1 MSLPPNGAVLLF
13 SESAIERTLDRLA
26 VQIDLDLAGSE
37 VVGLCVLR
45 GGSPFAWDLVRR
57 LRVNLTL
64 EFVQVQRYR
73 GVVGDEPRVVG
84 PMPEKLTGRIV
95 LLMDDVLDYG
105 ITLKFLKD
113 QISTFTETVYTA
125 VLVQKKLSQ
134 PPKIEADYIGLYAP
148 DKFLIGRGMDLDGK
162 YRDLPAIYAISEL
175 EGSSPDDAH
184 V

>member
-1 MSLPPNGAVLLF
+1 MSVPPNGAVLLF

-26 VQIDLDLAGSE
+26 IQIDLDLEGTE

-73 GVVGDEPRVVG
+73 GLVGDEPRVIG
-84 PMPEKLTGRIV
+84 PLPENLQDRSV
-95 LLMDDVLDYG
+95 LIMDDVLDYG
-105 ITLKFLKD
+105 ITLKFLRD
-113 QISTFTETVYTA
+113 QISTFADRVYTA
-125 VLVQKKLSQ
+125 VLVQKQLSQ
-134 PPKIEADYIGLYAP
+134 PPQIEADYIGLYAP

-162 YRDLPAIYAISEL
+162 YRDLPAIYAIPE
-175 EGSSPDDAH
+175 A
-184 V
+184 

>member
-1 MSLPPNGAVLLF
+1 MSVPPNGAVLLF

-26 VQIDLDLAGSE
+26 VQIDLDLVGAE

-57 LRVNLTL
+57 LRLNLTL

-73 GVVGDEPRVVG
+73 GLVGDEPRVVG
-84 PMPEKLTGRIV
+84 PLPQNLQGRSV
-95 LLMDDVLDYG
+95 LIMDDVLDYG

-113 QISTFTETVYTA
+113 QISTFTEKVYTA
-125 VLVQKKLSQ
+125 VLVRKKLSQ
-134 PPKIEADYIGLYAP
+134 PPNIEADYVGLYAP

-162 YRDLPAIYAISEL
+162 YRDLPAIYAIPE
-175 EGSSPDDAH
+175 A
-184 V
+184 

>member
-1 MSLPPNGAVLLF
+1 MSVPPNGAVLLF

-26 VQIDLDLAGSE
+26 IQIDLDLEGTE

-57 LRVNLTL
+57 LRVPLTL

-73 GVVGDEPRVVG
+73 GVVGDEPRVIG
-84 PMPEKLTGRIV
+84 PLPEHIKGRSV

-105 ITLKFLKD
+105 ITLKFLRD
-113 QISTFTETVYTA
+113 QISTFAEKVYTA

-134 PPKIEADYIGLYAP
+134 PPKIDADYVGLFAP

-162 YRDLPAIYAISEL
+162 YRDLPAIYAIPE
-175 EGSSPDDAH
+175 

>member
-1 MSLPPNGAVLLF
+1 MSVPPNGAVLLF

-26 VQIDLDLAGSE
+26 IQIDLDLAGAE

-73 GVVGDEPRVVG
+73 GLVGAEPRVIG
-84 PMPEKLTGRIV
+84 PLPENFQDRSV
-95 LLMDDVLDYG
+95 LILDDVLDYG

-113 QISTFTETVYTA
+113 QISTFTERVYTA
-125 VLVQKKLSQ
+125 VLVQKKLAQ
-134 PPKIEADYIGLYAP
+134 PPKIDADYVGLYAP

-162 YRDLPAIYAISEL
+162 YRDLPAIYAI
-175 EGSSPDDAH
+175 PQA
-184 V
+184 

>member
-57 LRVNLTL
+57 LRVSLTL
-64 EFVQVQRYR
+64 EYVQVQRYR
-73 GVVGDEPRVVG
+73 GVVGDEPRFVG
-84 PMPEKLTGRIV
+84 PLPENLTDRKV

-113 QISTFTETVYTA
+113 QISTVAEDVFTA
-125 VLVQKKLSQ
+125 VLVQKQLPI
-134 PPKIEADYIGLYAP
+134 PPKFKADYIGLYAP
-148 DKFLIGRGMDLDGK
+148 NKFLIGRGMDLDGK
-162 YRDLPAIYAISEL
+162 YRDLPAIYTIP
-175 EGSSPDDAH
+175 GS
-184 V
+184 

>member
-1 MSLPPNGAVLLF
+1 MSVPPNGAVLLF

-26 VQIDLDLAGSE
+26 IQIDLDLEGTE

-57 LRVNLTL
+57 LRVPLTL

-73 GVVGDEPRVVG
+73 GVVGDEPRVIG
-84 PMPEKLTGRIV
+84 PLPEHINGRSV

-105 ITLKFLKD
+105 ITLKFLRD
-113 QISTFTETVYTA
+113 QISTFAEKVYTA

-134 PPKIEADYIGLYAP
+134 PPKIDADYVGLFAP

-162 YRDLPAIYAISEL
+162 YRDLPAIYAIPE
-175 EGSSPDDAH
+175 A
-184 V
+184 

>member
-1 MSLPPNGAVLLF
+1 MSVPPNGAVLLF

-26 VQIDLDLAGSE
+26 IQIDLDLEGTE

-57 LRVNLTL
+57 LRVPLTL
-64 EFVQVQRYR
+64 EFVQVQRYQ
-73 GVVGDEPRVVG
+73 GVVGDEPRVIG
-84 PMPEKLTGRIV
+84 SLPEDIKGRSV

-105 ITLKFLKD
+105 ITLKFLRD
-113 QISTFTETVYTA
+113 HISAFANRVYTA

-134 PPKIEADYIGLYAP
+134 PPQIEADYVGLFAP

-162 YRDLPAIYAISEL
+162 YRDLPAIYAIPE
-175 EGSSPDDAH
+175 

>member
-1 MSLPPNGAVLLF
+1 MSVPPNGAVLLF

-26 VQIDLDLAGSE
+26 IQIDLDLAGAE

-57 LRVNLTL
+57 LRVNLML

-73 GVVGDEPRVVG
+73 GLVGDEPRVIG
-84 PMPEKLTGRIV
+84 PLPENFQDRSV
-95 LLMDDVLDYG
+95 LILDDVLDFG

-113 QISTFTETVYTA
+113 QISTFAENVYTA
-125 VLVQKKLSQ
+125 VLVQKKLPQ
-134 PPKIEADYIGLYAP
+134 QPKIEADYVGLYAP

-162 YRDLPAIYAISEL
+162 YRDLPAIYAIPE
-175 EGSSPDDAH
+175 A
-184 V
+184 